1 MAINSKTAMSD
12 NEEKLN
18 RFILAI
24 YKANYIFKFIRT
36 DALGLKCMFKTSG
49 IGSRGKQF

>member
-1 MAINSKTAMSD
+1 MSD

-18 RFILAI
+18 RFILSI
-24 YKANYIFKFIRT
+24 YKANYVFKSIRT
-36 DALGLKCMFKTSG
+36 DALCFQCMVKNSD